1 MERRLRLYYFI
12 MLPLLLVVM
21 YPFLRKVGGGI
32 AIGVYVNF
40 FFTGLPFLL
49 LNISRSLYKG
59 KRTIDIVNISYIA
72 VILVYGLF
80 VLNFSDWLIMLAV
93 YIPFISFLV
102 MESFQDKIYPILN
115 IMSIGHL
122 LFFLMYV
129 TV

>member
-1 MERRLRLYYFI
+1 
-12 MLPLLLVVM
+12 M

-32 AIGVYVNF
+32 ATGVYVNF

-59 KRTIDIVNISYIA
+59 KRGVDVLNISYIV

-80 VLNFSDWLIMLAV
+80 VLNLSDWLIMLAV
-93 YIPFISFLV
+93 YIPFISFLT
-102 MESFQDKIYPILN
+102 MESFQDKVYPILN